1 MNWMVKMTNLSPAA
15 QKIINTF
22 PIDNE
27 EDLFVIASAFAKV
40 IRIATDEVTEYKDE
54 PTPENTPKGIDF
66 GYAWAVWHK
75 NASIRQRLLS
85 LANELDP
92 LIEK

>member
-1 MNWMVKMTNLSPAA
+1 MTDLSPAA

-22 PIDNE
+22 PVDNE

-54 PTPENTPKGIDF
+54 PTPENTPKGIDL
-66 GYAWAVWHK
+66 GYAWAIWHK
-75 NASIRQRLLS
+75 SASIRQRLLS

-92 LIEK
+92 LVEK